1 MPPRHGKSELCSVY
15 LPAWYLG
22 SYPER
27 RIILASYESDF
38 AASWG
43 RRVRDVLEQHGHLF
57 GVSLR
62 ADSAAAY
69 RWDLDGYTGGMIAV
83 GVGGAATGRGAD
95 LFIIDDPVKSPE
107 EAQSQTMSRR
117 IWDWYRGVA
126 RTRLEPGG
134 AMLLIMTRWSEDDLA
149 GRLLADLDGEAWEVL
164 NLPAIAEDNDP
175 IGRVP
180 GEALWPERFPLSELQ
195 ATRKALGSY
204 LWSAL
209 YQGRPAPLDGNVFR
223 RSWFRYWTPMGDSYQ
238 LEPDSRVIPAN
249 SCRRF
254 ITVDLAVSEKQ
265 SADYTVAAVWAVT
278 KNQDLLLLDRIRK
291 RIPGPDQIPLLRR
304 LYDQWAPDTIGIEAV
319 AYQLSIIQHARRDGL
334 PVKELKPDRD
344 KVSRALVAAA
354 RLEGGTLYW
363 PATAPWLD
371 EWENELLLFPNSRH
385 DDQVDT
391 LAYAAIELAKRRSI
405 DHAAI
410 AEAIGRANASLY
422 RSSPNHPM
430 GSCGRCWRFGRRR
443 RRGRRWTGA
452 GPLLSR
458 SGCGEAGAI
467 VDRVISTTMCGES
480 SKLLER
486 SCAIGCGPLAL
497 GMTPTESFR
506 VVLVLCVRADGWL
519 RLGSALQLGIPLRAG
534 KVKDR

>member
-1 MPPRHGKSELCSVY
+1 MTATLDPAGLARYATQGRWVLAPHLEVLNRKLVDLAAGRIRRLLVTMPPRHGKSELCSVY

-22 SYPER
+22 NYPER

-57 GVSLR
+57 EVSLR

-69 RWDLDGYTGGMIAV
+69 RWDLDGYAGGMIAV

-134 AMLLIMTRWSEDDLA
+134 AVLLIMTRWSEDDLA
-149 GRLLADLDGEAWEVL
+149 GRLLADPDGEAWEVL

-195 ATRKALGSY
+195 ATRKAVGSY
-204 LWSAL
+204 LWSVL

-223 RSWFRYWTPMGDSYQ
+223 RPWFRYWTPMGDSYQ

-278 KNQDLLLLDRIRK
+278 NNQDLLLLDRIRK

-354 RLEGGTLYW
+354 RLEGGTVYW

-422 RSSPNHPM
+422 RPSPNHP
-430 GSCGRCWRFGRRR
+430 
-443 RRGRRWTGA
+443 
-452 GPLLSR
+452 
-458 SGCGEAGAI
+458 
-467 VDRVISTTMCGES
+467 
-480 SKLLER
+480 
-486 SCAIGCGPLAL
+486 
-497 GMTPTESFR
+497 
-506 VVLVLCVRADGWL
+506 
-519 RLGSALQLGIPLRAG
+519 
-534 KVKDR
+534 